1 MVAQLQYIA
10 LEYPLFAA
18 TSALYAASMALYAAA
33 WKSTKKVVAQAGTA
47 LMLAALVLNLGL
59 FIVRWHEAG
68 RAPLKSLF
76 ESLVFFALCI
86 AVVYVFF
93 EAIYKTR
100 AFGVPA
106 TFLALG
112 CLVYAVGRWD
122 AEIVKLP
129 PALQSPWFVP
139 HVMVYFVGYAAVA
152 IAFALAV
159 IQLLAPRVKAVG
171 KLLTVQAGTIMTG
184 RPLDLEK
191 MSYDLVR
198 FGFVLLTIGL
208 LVGSVWAKSA
218 WGDFW
223 VWDPKENWSLVTWLV
238 YGAYLHLRRVKGWRG
253 DKAAWLAI
261 AGFGVVMF
269 TYLGME
275 MLPTAKESAH
285 VYTGG

>member
-1 MVAQLQYIA
+1 MVGQLQYIA

-18 TSALYAASMALYAAA
+18 TGALYAAAMALYAAA
-33 WKSTKKVVAQAGTA
+33 WKSTRKVVAQAGTA
-47 LMLAALVLNLGL
+47 VMLAALVMNAAVFVL
-59 FIVRWHEAG
+59 RWHEAG

-86 AVVYVFF
+86 AIVYVFF
-93 EAIYKTR
+93 EMIYKTR

-106 TFLALG
+106 TLLAFG
-112 CLVYAVGRWD
+112 CLVYALMKWD

-159 IQLLAPRVKAVG
+159 IQLLAPRVPAVA
-171 KLLTVQAGTIMTG
+171 KLLTMRAGTIMTG
-184 RPLDLEK
+184 QPLDIEK

-198 FGFVLLTIGL
+198 FGFALLTVGL

-238 YGAYLHLRRVKGWRG
+238 YGGYLHLRRVRGWRG
-253 DKAAWLAI
+253 DRAAWLLVV
-261 AGFGVVMF
+261 GFAVVMF
-269 TYLGME
+269 TYLGMHL
-275 MLPTAKESAH
+275 LPTAEESAH
-285 VYTGG
+285 VYQG

>member
-10 LEYPLFAA
+10 AEYPLFAA
-18 TSALYAASMALYAAA
+18 TGTLYAAAMALYAAA
-33 WKSTKKVVAQAGTA
+33 WRSTRKVVAQAGTA
-47 LMLAALVLNLGL
+47 LMLAALVMNAGL
-59 FIVRWHEAG
+59 FVVRWHEAG

-86 AVVYVFF
+86 AIVYVFF
-93 EAIYKTR
+93 ELIYKTR

-106 TFLALG
+106 MLLSFG
-112 CLVYAVGRWD
+112 CLVYALTKWD

-152 IAFALAV
+152 IAFALAA
-159 IQLLAPRVKAVG
+159 IQLLAPRVAFVQR
-171 KLLTVQAGTIMTG
+171 LLTLKAGTIMTG
-184 RPLDLEK
+184 TPLDVEK
-191 MSYDLVR
+191 MSYELVR
-198 FGFVLLTIGL
+198 FGFALLTVGL

-238 YGAYLHLRRVKGWRG
+238 YGGYLHLRRVRGWKGEKG
-253 DKAAWLAI
+253 AWLLI
-261 AGFGVVMF
+261 VGFAVVMF
-269 TYLGME
+269 TYLGMHL
-275 MLPTAKESAH
+275 LPTAEESAH
-285 VYTGG
+285 VYQGS

>member
-1 MVAQLQYIA
+1 MVATLQYIVV
-10 LEYPLFAA
+10 ESPLFAPTA
-18 TSALYAASMALYAAA
+18 AVYAASIALYAAA
-33 WKSTKKVVAQAGTA
+33 WRSTKKLVAQAGTA
-47 LMLAALVLNLGL
+47 LMLAALVMNLGL

-93 EAIYKTR
+93 ELIYKTR

-106 TFLALG
+106 GLLALG
-112 CLVYAVGRWD
+112 CLAYAVVRWD

-159 IQLLAPRVKAVG
+159 IQLLAPRVRFVER
-171 KLLTVQAGTIMTG
+171 LLTARAGSIMTG
-184 RPLDLEK
+184 ERLDIEK
-191 MSYDLVR
+191 MAYDLVR

-218 WGDFW
+218 WGDYW

-238 YGAYLHLRRVKGWRG
+238 YGGYLHLRRVRGWRG
-253 DKAAWLAI
+253 ERGAWLLI
-261 AGFGVVMF
+261 AGFAVVMF
-269 TYLGME
+269 TYLGMHL
-275 MLPTAKESAH
+275 LPTAEESAH
-285 VYTGG
+285 VYTQ